1 MEKIAPEFKD
11 DEELSKMILVAVLT
25 IVFWLFAP
33 LIAYLAFKETLSPA
47 AKDVVKALLNFE
59 IFVAIFVFV
68 STIVPLLGWFLTLPI
83 FTAIHY
89 IVTIIVTINVCTKS
103 EINVWVPYKF
113 VK

>member
-11 DEELSKMILVAVLT
+11 NDEFSKMILVAVLT

-68 STIVPLLGWFLTLPI
+68 STIVPFLGWFLTLPI

-89 IVTIIVTINVCTKS
+89 IVTIIVTINVCAKS
-103 EINVWVPYKF
+103 EINVWVPFKF